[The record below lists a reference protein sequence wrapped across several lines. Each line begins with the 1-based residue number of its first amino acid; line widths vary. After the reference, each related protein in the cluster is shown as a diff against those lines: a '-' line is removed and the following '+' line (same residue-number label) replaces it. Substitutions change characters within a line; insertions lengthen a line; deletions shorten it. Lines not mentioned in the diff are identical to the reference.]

1 MFEKNGLGKKGHSGK
16 NGLHLEKWVT
26 LKKMSHTWKNGSL
39 LEKGSHLKK

>member
-26 LKKMSHTWKNGSL
+26 LKKRVTLGKMGHRWKNGSY
-39 LEKGSHLKK
+39 LEK